1 MFSSPS
7 STHFRANRLLQRGPR
22 SVGFPMVHGP
32 LFSGLKCTWV
42 ISFERFKWL
51 LRCTLP
57 SLLQPFLRLGLRFF
71 LESWAHEKK
80 KEQTPSA
87 QCCSCFRASCLQIRH
102 CRPLERSC
110 PYSRSSELQHGVS
123 PFSCSSSFSSV
134 YWAIFAH
141 FHGFQGVMQMS
152 TSSAIFP
159 RSSSSAEYFIFL
171 FFFSVP

>member
-1 MFSSPS
+1 M
-7 STHFRANRLLQRGPR
+7 
-22 SVGFPMVHGP
+22 
-32 LFSGLKCTWV
+32 K
-42 ISFERFKWL
+42 
-51 LRCTLP
+51 
-57 SLLQPFLRLGLRFF
+57 
-71 LESWAHEKK
+71 KK

-171 FFFSVP
+171 FFFFCSLIVLYFILMFKMILRITDTVIK